1 MWMQFGIKDLIDIL
15 LVAFFLY
22 KTYQIMKSSGTLTIF
37 SGVVSFVVVWILISH
52 VLEMKLMG
60 AILDKFISVGF
71 IVLVILFQDEIR
83 RFLLVIGSHRGWK
96 FIGQLF
102 SKHSADTDSESRF
115 VAPIVLACM
124 NMAKKKTGA
133 LICIQQEMDLSVYEH
148 TGEMFNA
155 DVNARLIENIFFKNS
170 PLHDGAMIIA
180 NRRICAAGCILPVA
194 QNASLPKEMGLR
206 HRSGLGMSLE
216 SDALVIIVSEE
227 RGEISVAHNGNLS
240 VNVTAEELQ
249 QILSGERAVTNYC

>member
-1 MWMQFGIKDLIDIL
+1 MWLQFGVKDLIDIL

-22 KTYQIMKSSGTLTIF
+22 KTYQIMKTSGTLAIF
-37 SGVVSFVVVWILISH
+37 SGVISFIVVWILISH

-71 IVLVILFQDEIR
+71 VVLVVLFQDEIR
-83 RFLLVIGSHRGWK
+83 RFLLVLGSHRGWK
-96 FIGQLF
+96 FLSKIF
-102 SKHSADTDSESRF
+102 SKRDPNNENESKF
-115 VAPIVLACM
+115 VAPVVLACM

-133 LICIQQEMDLSVYEH
+133 LICIQQEMELTVYEH

-180 NRRICAAGCILPVA
+180 DNRIKAAGCILPVA

-216 SDALVIIVSEE
+216 TDAIVIIVSEE
-227 RGEISVAHNGNLS
+227 RGKISVAHKGNLS

-249 QILSGERAVTNYC
+249 QILSGERVVG